1 MKTINDYK
9 EELTKYLSDNKC
21 HYDMDF
27 DRTFLT
33 VSIRW
38 GDWKHDHIRL
48 KLLIEEFFEEKLGG
62 EYEVLR
68 ASKVT
73 EEDGS
78 DCYSAEH
85 KFVLISKL

>member
-33 VSIRW
+33 VSIWW

-48 KLLIEEFFEEKLGG
+48 RCLINDFFEEKLGG
-62 EYEVLR
+62 EYETLHV
-68 ASKVT
+68 SNIT

-85 KFVLISKL
+85 KFVLIRKL